1 MRAQHDDE
9 AFDLAPA
16 AIMQMIANVTAF
28 YRAFRRFYA
37 GFGAEC
43 VHKRRGFHNIPRFDV
58 ERQIHT
64 DSGFRLLFWVADRPG
79 GIGPSATPYYKLR
92 VAFPS
97 KQLVSAN

>member
-43 VHKRRGFHNIPRFDV
+43 VHSRRGV
-58 ERQIHT
+58 
-64 DSGFRLLFWVADRPG
+64 SVKA
-79 GIGPSATPYYKLR
+79 IG
-92 VAFPS
+92 
-97 KQLVSAN
+97 